1 MNQIDTESQER
12 HWYSMPYEDVLKN
25 FNVTSNGLTD
35 AEVAKRREIYGPN
48 QLREGKQLSPFILL
62 LMQFKNYLII
72 ILLFAALISG
82 IVAVWDKSLE
92 EILEAPEE
100 MLDAIVILIIVF
112 FAAILG
118 FVQEYRA
125 ERAIEALKEMTAPT
139 ASVIRDGKTREIA
152 STELVPGDIIPISA
166 GDKIPAD
173 ARLIES
179 INLQTDEAALTG
191 ESVSVNKN
199 ATRSIPV
206 NVPLGDRK
214 TMVYTG
220 TVATY
225 GRGLGVVVDTGM
237 KTEFGT
243 IAELLEEVEAG
254 ETPLQRNLD
263 QLGKTLAKV
272 SFAVIFLV
280 FVAGVLQEHEILEM
294 LIWAIALA
302 IAVVP
307 EALPAVI
314 TISLAMGVQR
324 MSQRNALIRKLP
336 AVETL
341 GATSVICSDK
351 TGTLTKA
358 EMTVRAVHFG
368 DRNVDLSECDLS
380 DIPRENKDCH
390 FLLLCSALCNDAK
403 WEEHPRETGKLLG
416 NPTEAALKAFAF
428 HLGYTDDY
436 LAAYSRIDEI
446 PFTSERKMMTTVNR
460 SQNGLLAFSKG
471 APEILLA
478 KSSSYFENG
487 TEKPLNPQII
497 NDLKQIAED
506 MARNALR
513 TIAVAYKEV
522 DDSYGKESLEG
533 DLIFLGFLGLIDPP
547 RENVAKAVADC
558 RAAGIKP
565 VMITGDHMVTA
576 LAIGRELGIA
586 KAGSAITGTE
596 LDTLSDEKLTETI
609 DEIEVFARV
618 SPAHKLRIVEAYS
631 KKGHVVAMTGDGIND
646 APALKRADVGIA
658 MGIKGTDVT
667 KEAAEMILADDNFV
681 SIVGAVEEG
690 RIMYANIKKY
700 LMYLLSANLGEIL
713 LLGLAVLLGLDLPLV
728 AIQILY
734 INLAT
739 DGLPA
744 LALSIDPPEG
754 DFMQQPPRDPH
765 ESVFTKPVV
774 RLMVL
779 GGVWSALI
787 NLSLFVLLHG
797 FGDMS
802 LIHAQCMVF
811 TTLVT
816 IEFLKAFS
824 FRSDHQSIF
833 AYGPFTNKWLNLAIG
848 WETILILLLIYVP
861 FLQGP
866 FRTFGLGPIEWII
879 VLSCAFTIIP
889 VLEFG
894 KWFFVRR
901 TQAMRHVSSF
911 TSV

>member
-1 MNQIDTESQER
+1 MTEWDQPLQELPW
-12 HWYSMPYEDVLKN
+12 HGIAYEEVLQHFKTN
-25 FNVTSNGLTD
+25 RNGLTD
-35 AEVAKRREIYGPN
+35 VEAKRRLEIYGPN
-48 QLREGKQLSPFILL
+48 QLREGKQIHPLELL
-62 LMQFKNYLII
+62 LEQFKNYLII
-72 ILLFAALISG
+72 ILLFAAFISG
-82 IVAVWDKSLE
+82 IVAIWDKTLDELLE
-92 EILEAPEE
+92 SPEE
-100 MLDAIVILIIVF
+100 LLDPIVILIIVL

-118 FVQEYRA
+118 FAQEYRA
-125 ERAIEALKEMTAPT
+125 ERAIEALREMTAPT
-139 ASVIRDGKTREIA
+139 ASVIRAGRTHEIA
-152 STELVPGDIIPISA
+152 SVELVPGDIIPISA

-173 ARLIES
+173 MRLIES
-179 INLQTDEAALTG
+179 VNLQTDEAALTG
-191 ESVSVNKN
+191 ESVPINKD
-199 ATRSIPV
+199 ASRSISQDA
-206 NVPLGDRK
+206 PLGDRK

-225 GRGLGVVVDTGM
+225 GRGISVVVSTGM
-237 KTEFGT
+237 KTEFGK
-243 IAELLEEVEAG
+243 IAGLLEEVEAG

-272 SFAVIFLV
+272 SFAVIFIV
-280 FVAGVLQEHEILEM
+280 FAVGVIQEHEILEM
-294 LIWAIALA
+294 FIWAIALA

-314 TISLAMGVQR
+314 TISLAIGVQR

-341 GATSVICSDK
+341 GATSIICSDK

-358 EMTVRAVHFG
+358 EMTVRAVHIGNRF
-368 DRNVDLSECDLS
+368 VDLTECDLS
-380 DIPRENKDCH
+380 DIPRENEDCH
-390 FLLLCSALCNDAK
+390 YLLLSSALCNDAK
-403 WEEHPRETGKLLG
+403 WEEDPRKKGKLLG
-416 NPTEAALKAFAF
+416 NPTEAALKAFAY

-436 LAAYSRIDEI
+436 LARYPRIDEI

-460 SQNGLLAFSKG
+460 SKNGLLVFTKG
-471 APEILLA
+471 APEILLT
-478 KSSSYFENG
+478 KCSLYFDNG
-487 TEKPLNPQII
+487 EAKPLNSQKISE
-497 NDLKQIAED
+497 LKQITEN

-513 TIAVAYKEV
+513 TIAVAYKKVE
-522 DDSYGKESLEG
+522 DSYDKEKLEEN
-533 DLIFLGFLGLIDPP
+533 LVFLGFLGMIDPP
-547 RENVAKAVADC
+547 RENVAAAVAQC
-558 RAAGIKP
+558 RNAGIKP
-565 VMITGDHMVTA
+565 VMITGDHMITA
-576 LAIGRELGIA
+576 LAIAKELGIA
-586 KAGSAITGTE
+586 KDGSAITGTE
-596 LDTLSDEKLTETI
+596 LDSLSDKKLVETI
-609 DEIEVFARV
+609 DDIEVFARV
-618 SPAHKLRIVEAYS
+618 SPAHKLRVVEAYS

-667 KEAAEMILADDNFV
+667 KEAADMILADDNFV

-713 LLGLAVLLGLDLPLV
+713 LLGLAVLLGMDLPLV

-754 DFMQQPPRDPH
+754 DFMKQAPRDPH

-774 RLMVL
+774 KLMIL
-779 GGVWSALI
+779 GGIWSATI
-787 NLSLFVLLHG
+787 NLSLFILLHAI
-797 FGDMS
+797 GDMS

-811 TTLVT
+811 TTLIF

-824 FRSDHQSIF
+824 FRSDHQSMF
-833 AYGPFTNKWLNLAIG
+833 SYGPFTNKWLNYAIG
-848 WETILILLLIYVP
+848 WETILLLLLIYVP

-866 FRTFGLGPIEWII
+866 FRTFSLGPVEWII
-879 VLSCAFTIIP
+879 AIGCAITIIP

-901 TQAMRHVSSF
+901 IQTLSPFSL
-911 TSV
+911 SVDV